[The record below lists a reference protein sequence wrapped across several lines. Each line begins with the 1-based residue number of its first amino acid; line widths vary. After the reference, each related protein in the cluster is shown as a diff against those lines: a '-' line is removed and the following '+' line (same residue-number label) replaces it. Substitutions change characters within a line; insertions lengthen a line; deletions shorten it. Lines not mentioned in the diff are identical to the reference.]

1 MKKLANFICKTT
13 FVIAFVYLMIALT
26 LGIDVAN
33 NSAITFIK
41 TILSWF

>member
-13 FVIAFVYLMIALT
+13 FVIAFVYLMIALI
-26 LGIDVAN
+26 LGVETAN
-33 NSAITFIK
+33 KSAITFIK